1 MSMLPIYLHLSAT
14 AFMAGLIWFVQIVHY
29 PLFAHVG
36 ATAFVEYETLHTR
49 LTSFVVGPAMAIEGV
64 SALLI
69 AGWYRDDV
77 GLGLVLAGLALLA
90 VIHASTVTLQ
100 VPSHRRL
107 SEAHDRDEV
116 AHLVRTNW
124 IRTAGWSARTGV
136 AVAMMVVAA

>member
-1 MSMLPIYLHLSAT
+1 MLPIYLHLSAT

-29 PLFAHVG
+29 PLFDHVG
-36 ATAFVEYETLHTR
+36 ASAFVEYEALHTR

-77 GLGLVLAGLALLA
+77 GLGLALTGLVLLA

-107 SEAHDRDEV
+107 SERFDRAEV

-124 IRTAGWSARTGV
+124 IRTAGWSARSGL
-136 AVAMMVVAA
+136 AVVMVVVAT